1 MQPQN
6 PQGQYYPST
15 SNIHPAF
22 FLKNYLVRKKIFSF
36 LGSAFHIY
44 DANGQVVFY
53 SKQKAFKLRE
63 DIRIYTGEDMQT
75 EVLLIK
81 ARNIIDFS
89 ATYDVFDPR
98 NNEKVG
104 SLKRQ
109 GLASIVQ
116 DKWNILNAQD
126 QQIGIIQEESLILG
140 LVRRFVTNLIPQTY
154 TGTINNVPVCE
165 FKQNFNPFVVKISL
179 DFSQDTNNWLDRRL
193 GIAAAI
199 LLCAIEGKQASA

>member
-1 MQPQN
+1 MSYQN
-6 PQGQYYPST
+6 QGQYYPPGPSL
-15 SNIHPAF
+15 HPAF
-22 FLKNYLVRKKIFSF
+22 FLKNYLVRKKIFTF
-36 LGSAFHIY
+36 LGGAFHIY
-44 DANGQVVFY
+44 DSNGQVVFY

-89 ATYDVFDPR
+89 AVYDVFDSA
-98 NNEKVG
+98 NNQRVG
-104 SLKRQ
+104 ALKRE
-109 GLASIVQ
+109 GFSSIVQ
-116 DKWNILNAQD
+116 DKWSILNNQD
-126 QQIGIIQEESLILG
+126 QIIGMIQEESLILG

-154 TGTINNVPVCE
+154 IGTISNVPVCE
-165 FKQNFNPFVVKISL
+165 FKQNFNPFVVKINL

-199 LLCAIEGKQASA
+199 LLCAIEGKQAN